1 MVTRFTPEGL
11 PDRQVK
17 VPATFVT
24 SLCFGGPGRDELFVV
39 TADNT
44 DDASRAGTVFK
55 VSADEVGATGLP
67 APLARI

>member
-1 MVTRFTPEGL
+1 MSQRMQML
-11 PDRQVK
+11 HRK
-17 VPATFVT
+17 VPAKFVT
-24 SLCFGGPGRDELFVV
+24 SLCFAGANRDELIVV

-44 DDASRAGTVFK
+44 DDASRAGTVFR